1 MTRTTRFQLRGAGRG
16 MRKVVHKNL
25 NRSFG
30 GNMAIGFFLL
40 LMGTVMALPM
50 VYAISN
56 AFKPMEE
63 FFVFPPRF
71 FVRNP
76 TLANFGDLSR
86 LLANTRVPFSRYV
99 VNTLFIS
106 VVGTVGNVICSSLCA
121 FAISKL
127 RWRGK
132 NVIFQI
138 IVLSLMF
145 SASVTSIPNYIIM
158 KQLGFIDTY
167 MALIVPAF
175 ATPLGLYL
183 MKQFIDQMVPDSVL
197 EAAKIDGAGVLRTF
211 FVMVMPMVKPAW
223 LTLVI
228 FSFQGLWN
236 TGTTSVIFRED
247 LKTINYAMSQIL
259 AGGIARSGAAAAA
272 TVLIMIVPILLFV
285 VTQSNIVETL
295 STSGMKD

>member
-1 MTRTTRFQLRGAGRG
+1 